1 MALQL
6 VSSRTVGKWNVWKEE
21 NDKEEKLY
29 MSIEAWMPY
38 ETSLESISISLYAI
52 CNCNFLAAIYC
63 VVRLVIKKETKP
75 LSYNA

>member
-1 MALQL
+1 
-6 VSSRTVGKWNVWKEE
+6 
-21 NDKEEKLY
+21 

-52 CNCNFLAAIYC
+52 CNCIFLAAIYC
-63 VVRLVIKKETKP
+63 VVSLVIKKETKP